1 MTIKLTSK
9 GTFSRNT
16 ELHTTLVAAAGRL
29 AKKDHTL
36 WGKAAEA
43 ESSIRLNWVDL
54 PTESKKLLPELER
67 MKEWIGAQGHS
78 QFVLAGMGGSS
89 LGPEVLAKTYKKNL
103 IVLDSTD
110 PAQIAASTPADLSR
124 VAIIVGSKSGSTAET
139 ASQKA
144 YFTERLVAAGLEPKN
159 HFIIITDPGSPF
171 DLESRELGYFVINA
185 DPNVGGRFS
194 VLSAFGIVPA
204 AALGIDVE
212 ELLNDAEQ
220 AALSFTHSDSLAVD
234 LACIIL
240 DAAKQNIAFS
250 DSGSTVPG
258 LSDWIEQLIA
268 ESTGK
273 EGKGFLPIAVESA
286 TAPIAGPA
294 LRVAFSPLDADV
306 DVDVDIVVE
315 ASLGEQ
321 FILWEWVTCL
331 VSVALQI
338 NPFDQP
344 NVQDAKVRALAL
356 LDSWNN
362 KVPQLV
368 PSFESENIQVF
379 SASNAQNL
387 AQQIDDFVSLKPH
400 YIAVMAYLARGIDD
414 SITDIRSLVALRSG
428 AGTSFGWGPR
438 FLHSTGQYHKGG
450 QPNGAFI
457 QITGE
462 NYQDISIPGKDFSFH
477 TLLMAQA
484 LGDGEALGEK
494 KLPLIRFHL
503 KNREAGIQE
512 LLKAFKTL

>member
-9 GTFSRNT
+9 GTFSRDT
-16 ELHTTLVAAAGRL
+16 ELHAALVAAAAQL

-54 PTESKKLLPELER
+54 PTESKKLIPELQR
-67 MKEWIGAQGHS
+67 MKAWIEAQGLS

-110 PAQIAASTPADLSR
+110 PDQIAASTPADLSR

-171 DLESRELGYFVINA
+171 DIESRALGYFVINA

-204 AALGIDVE
+204 AALGIDIE

-220 AALSFTHSDSLAVD
+220 AALSFTHPDSLAVD
-234 LACIIL
+234 LACIVL
-240 DAAKQNIAFS
+240 EAGKQNVAFS
-250 DSGSTVPG
+250 DSGSKVPG

-294 LRVAFSPLDADV
+294 LRVAFSPADSDA
-306 DVDVDIVVE
+306 DIVVE

-379 SASNAQNL
+379 SASNAQSL
-387 AQQIDDFVSLKPH
+387 AQQIDDFILLKPH

-462 NYQDISIPGKDFSFH
+462 NHQDISIPGQDFSFH